1 MELGPEAEEEE
12 IDVIWD
18 ENGTARY
25 RLLKDHRI
33 VDFDGHN
40 IAWMDD
46 DGFIYDY
53 NGHYKAFYENGIM
66 RDPAGAVIGQ
76 GQDPAGPKPV
86 LPNKGLIPEAS
97 IPEKPPA
104 RPKLKKD
111 KDSPK
116 KPEAS
121 LLWSQKMLE
130 EL

>member
-33 VDFDGHN
+33 VDFDGQN
-40 IAWMDD
+40 IAWMDE

-53 NGHYKAFYENGIM
+53 NGHYKAFYENGIL
-66 RDPAGAVIGQ
+66 RDPEGAVIGQ

-86 LPNKGLIPEAS
+86 LPNKGLIPEATR
-97 IPEKPPA
+97 PEKPPTK
-104 RPKLKKD
+104 PKVKKD

-121 LLWSQKMLE
+121 LLWSRKMLE

>member
-1 MELGPEAEEEE
+1 LELGPEAEEEE

-33 VDFDGHN
+33 VDFDGQN

-53 NGHYKAFYENGIM
+53 NGHYKAFYENGIL
-66 RDPAGAVIGQ
+66 RDPEGAVIGQ

-97 IPEKPPA
+97 RPEKPPTK
-104 RPKLKKD
+104 PKVKKD

-116 KPEAS
+116 KPQAS
-121 LLWSQKMLE
+121 LLWSRKMLE

>member
-1 MELGPEAEEEE
+1 LELGPEAEEEE

-33 VDFDGHN
+33 VDFDGQN

-53 NGHYKAFYENGIM
+53 NGHYKAFYENGIL
-66 RDPAGAVIGQ
+66 RDPEGAVIGQ

-97 IPEKPPA
+97 RPEKPPTK
-104 RPKLKKD
+104 PKVKKD

-121 LLWSQKMLE
+121 LLWSKKMLE

>member
-1 MELGPEAEEEE
+1 LELGPEAEEEE

-33 VDFDGHN
+33 VDFDGQN

-53 NGHYKAFYENGIM
+53 NGHYKAFYENGIL
-66 RDPAGAVIGQ
+66 RDPEGAVIGQ

-86 LPNKGLIPEAS
+86 LPNKGLIPEATR
-97 IPEKPPA
+97 PEKPPTK
-104 RPKLKKD
+104 PKVKKD

-121 LLWSQKMLE
+121 LLWSKTMLE

>member
-1 MELGPEAEEEE
+1 LELGPEAEEEE

-33 VDFDGHN
+33 VDFDGQN

-53 NGHYKAFYENGIM
+53 TGHYKAFYENGIL
-66 RDPAGAVIGQ
+66 RDPEGAVIGQ

-86 LPNKGLIPEAS
+86 LPNKGLIPEATR
-97 IPEKPPA
+97 PEKPPTK
-104 RPKLKKD
+104 PKVKKN

>member
-1 MELGPEAEEEE
+1 LELGPEAEEEE

-33 VDFDGHN
+33 VDFDGQN
-40 IAWMDD
+40 IAWMDE

-53 NGHYKAFYENGIM
+53 NGHYKAFYENGIL
-66 RDPAGAVIGQ
+66 RDPEGAVIGQ

-86 LPNKGLIPEAS
+86 LPNKGLIPEATR
-97 IPEKPPA
+97 PEKPPTK
-104 RPKLKKD
+104 PKVKKD

-121 LLWSQKMLE
+121 LLWSRKMLE

>member
-33 VDFDGHN
+33 VDFDGQN

-53 NGHYKAFYENGIM
+53 NGHYKAFYENGIL
-66 RDPAGAVIGQ
+66 RDPEGAVIGQ

-86 LPNKGLIPEAS
+86 LPNKGLIPEATR
-97 IPEKPPA
+97 PEKPPTK
-104 RPKLKKD
+104 PKVKKD

-121 LLWSQKMLE
+121 LLWSRKMLE